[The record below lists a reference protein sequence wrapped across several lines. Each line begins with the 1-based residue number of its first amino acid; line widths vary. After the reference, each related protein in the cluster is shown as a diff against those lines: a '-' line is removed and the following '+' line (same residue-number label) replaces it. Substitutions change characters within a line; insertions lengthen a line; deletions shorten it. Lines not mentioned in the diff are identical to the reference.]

1 MDDWSKS
8 QLFYRVRSIA
18 IRDAGA
24 YLDFL
29 LELDGETDC
38 MLYERGE
45 RKTTVREQKQQI
57 EKMLSHDNQMIFLAE
72 TTQGLIGHVQCCGGE
87 VRRKRHG
94 AYLVVGVRGRYSTF
108 TRSPRLGFSLAASLL
123 GIKRAYR

>member
-29 LELDGETDC
+29 LELDGVMDC

-45 RKTTVREQKQQI
+45 RKTTVREQKQ
-57 EKMLSHDNQMIFLAE
+57 
-72 TTQGLIGHVQCCGGE
+72 
-87 VRRKRHG
+87 
-94 AYLVVGVRGRYSTF
+94 
-108 TRSPRLGFSLAASLL
+108 
-123 GIKRAYR
+123 